1 MSFISKSTQEQ
12 ITKEISKAALPALNK
27 QEREYAQRI
36 ASILSA
42 QQQTIL
48 HFNEKIEQAQD
59 EDTKKQLQ
67 MELLYSLSMYDTQIK
82 QLSRT

>member
-1 MSFISKSTQEQ
+1 MDFISKSEREQ
-12 ITKEISKAALPALNK
+12 ITKEISKVALPALNK

-59 EDTKKQLQ
+59 EDTKEQLRL
-67 MELLYSLSMYDTQIK
+67 ELQYSLSMYDTQIK

>member
-12 ITKEISKAALPALNK
+12 ITKEISKTALPALNK

>member
-1 MSFISKSTQEQ
+1 MGFISKSTQEQ

-27 QEREYAQRI
+27 QEREHAQRI

-42 QQQTIL
+42 QQKTIL

-59 EDTKKQLQ
+59 EDTKEQLRL
-67 MELLYSLSMYDTQIK
+67 ELQYSLSMYDTQIK

>member
-1 MSFISKSTQEQ
+1 MDFISKSTQEQ
-12 ITKEISKAALPALNK
+12 IAKEISKAALPALNK

-59 EDTKKQLQ
+59 EDTKEQLRL
-67 MELLYSLSMYDTQIK
+67 ELQYSLSMYDTQIK

>member
-1 MSFISKSTQEQ
+1 MNFISDAERAQ
-12 ITKEISKAALPALNK
+12 IAKEISKAALRALNK

-48 HFNEKIEQAQD
+48 YFNEKIEQAQD
-59 EDTKKQLQ
+59 EDTKKHLQ
-67 MELLYSLSMYDTQIK
+67 MELQYSLSMYDTQIK
-82 QLSRT
+82 KLSRT